1 VQHAP
6 EAPSLTAI
14 NLHILK
20 NLWLPDVE
28 ILDLKSFETHS
39 VLSKLEG
46 KGCMDGCDIW
56 TFQFFLAIL
65 LKETVT
71 RDRNRLNVSWLDRAY
86 TLGNNQ
92 NCLVFFY
99 FNHPF
104 IRPCLDTWLPF
115 EFGFK
120 FVNIH
125 AIFAGL
131 PRALYHFIPHVCTLQ

>member
-46 KGCMDGCDIW
+46 KGCIDGCDIW
-56 TFQFFLAIL
+56 TFQFFWQSSLKRLSHEIEIGLMYHGWIGHIL
-65 LKETVT
+65 
-71 RDRNRLNVSWLDRAY
+71 
-86 TLGNNQ
+86 
-92 NCLVFFY
+92 
-99 FNHPF
+99 
-104 IRPCLDTWLPF
+104 
-115 EFGFK
+115 
-120 FVNIH
+120 
-125 AIFAGL
+125 
-131 PRALYHFIPHVCTLQ
+131 